1 MVRFIKVYYSQL
13 FSFGDYQNE
22 TIGYE
27 VELGLGDDP
36 ESIFKL
42 LQYRAQV
49 QHGLNRSRDK
59 IPDYTD
65 ESQLSLEDRLALL
78 EDEYIMLILQLTDE
92 HLIDGKEEGKE
103 ARIQQYDERI
113 ESLKKRKKKLL
124 KEIKDREKEEEDET
138 DVGVV

>member
-1 MVRFIKVYYSQL
+1 MRFVKVYYSRL
-13 FSFGDYQNE
+13 FSFGHYQNE
-22 TIGYE
+22 SIGYE
-27 VELGLGDDP
+27 VELGLGEDP
-36 ESIFKL
+36 ESVFKL

-65 ESQLSLEDRLALL
+65 ESELSLEDRLALL

-103 ARIQQYDERI
+103 SRMQQYDERL

-124 KEIKDREKEEEDET
+124 QEIEDREKEEEET

>member
-1 MVRFIKVYYSQL
+1 VRFVKVYYSRL

-22 TIGYE
+22 SIGYE
-27 VELGLGDDP
+27 VALGLGEDP
-36 ESIFKL
+36 ESVFKL

-65 ESQLSLEDRLALL
+65 ESELSLEDRLALL

-103 ARIQQYDERI
+103 SRMQQYDERL

-124 KEIKDREKEEEDET
+124 KEVEDGEKEADET